1 MLTKRPQHYRSL
13 GRCAGIDDVIIE
25 RALATA
31 AIQDRVGGR
40 IPTILT
46 LRHLAELAGVPYG
59 FLRGVAA
66 RRFPDPYT
74 TFQVRKIARPGEEG
88 YRTITVPPPLLMSV
102 QRWISGNILV
112 HGRPH
117 AASTA
122 YAPGSSVVKAAER
135 HCGCRWLI
143 KLDARRFFESISE
156 IAAYRVFTTDFA
168 FQPLVALEL
177 ARICTRLPEN
187 ARTNRARRW
196 LAKVSGYGAILDYHA
211 AQLGHL
217 PQGAPS
223 SPMLANLAVREFD
236 DEMART
242 AQQHRMT
249 YTRYADDI
257 ALSTS
262 DPAFTRSRASD
273 VVLAAYAAMGRHG
286 LSPNTTKT
294 NVVPPGARKLVLG
307 LLVDGDRPRLTRE
320 FKDSLRMHFHYCL
333 MPDVGPVAH
342 AEKRNFVSVI
352 GLRHHLGGL
361 VAFASQIEP
370 EYGASLSEQM
380 KKIVWPL

>member
-1 MLTKRPQHYRSL
+1 MLTKHPQRYRVI
-13 GRCAGIDDVIIE
+13 GRESGIDDDIIE

-31 AIQDRVGGR
+31 AMQDRIGGR
-40 IPTILT
+40 VPTILT
-46 LRHLAELAGVPYG
+46 LRHLADLAGVPYG
-59 FLRGVAA
+59 FLRGVAS

-74 TFQVRKIARPGEEG
+74 TFQVRKLARAGEEG

-102 QRWISGNILV
+102 QRWISSNILV

-117 AASTA
+117 AASMA

-135 HCGCRWLI
+135 HCGCRWLV

-168 FQPLVALEL
+168 YQPLVALEL
-177 ARICTRLPEN
+177 ARICSRLPEN
-187 ARTNRARRW
+187 ARAGRSLRWMAR
-196 LAKVSGYGAILDYHA
+196 VSKYGPIVDYGAAH
-211 AQLGHL
+211 LGHL

-223 SPMLANLAVREFD
+223 SPMLANLAVRDFD
-236 DEMART
+236 KEMTRMAR
-242 AQQHRMT
+242 QHRLT

-273 VVLAAYAAMGRHG
+273 VVLAAYAVMGSYG

-307 LLVDGDRPRLTRE
+307 LLVDGGAPPTYARIQGLA
-320 FKDSLRMHFHYCL
+320 
-333 MPDVGPVAH
+333 PDAPP
-342 AEKRNFVSVI
+342 
-352 GLRHHLGGL
+352 L
-361 VAFASQIEP
+361 
-370 EYGASLSEQM
+370 LSETGRRAHRAR
-380 KKIVWPL
+380 

>member
-1 MLTKRPQHYRSL
+1 MLTKRPQRYRAL
-13 GRCAGIDDVIIE
+13 GREAGIDDVIIE
-25 RALATA
+25 RAFDTA
-31 AIQDRVGGR
+31 AMQDRVGGR
-40 IPTILT
+40 VPTILT
-46 LRHLAELAGVPYG
+46 LRHLAALAGASYG
-59 FLRGVAA
+59 FLRGITS

-74 TFQVRKIARPGEEG
+74 TFQVQKVARIGEEG
-88 YRTITVPPPLLMSV
+88 YRTIAIPAAPLMSV

-117 AASTA
+117 AASKA
-122 YAPGSSVVKAAER
+122 YAPGSSVLRAAER

-168 FQPLVALEL
+168 YQPLVALEL
-177 ARICTRLPEN
+177 ARICTRLPAN
-187 ARTNRARRW
+187 ARAGRSPRWSAR
-196 LAKVSGYGAILDYHA
+196 VSGYGAIPDYHA

-236 DEMART
+236 GEMALMARRY
-242 AQQHRMT
+242 RMT

-262 DPAFTRSRASD
+262 DPAFTRSLASD
-273 VVLAAYAAMGRHG
+273 VVLSAYAVMGSHG

-294 NVVPPGARKLVLG
+294 NVVSPGARKLVLG
-307 LLVDGDRPRLTRE
+307 LLVDCDRPRLTRE
-320 FKDSLRMHFHYCL
+320 FKDSLRMHLHYCL
-333 MPDVGPVAH
+333 RPDVGPALH
-342 AEKRNFVSVI
+342 AEKRYFASVI
-352 GLRHHLGGL
+352 GLHRHLSGL

-370 EYGASLSEQM
+370 EYGTLLSERM
-380 KKIVWPL
+380 KEIAWPL